1 MLEKIIKRFKKSN
14 PINPNTCDEQELY
27 QLYGNCDVFNKNI
40 SLIIISDTHGRLREE
55 EFIDFLKNTSY
66 DLCIM
71 LGDHHDND
79 IQIIK
84 KHIDNT
90 KLVGLL
96 GNHDYNYLNNYNIPD
111 INGKIVTV
119 NGVTIL
125 GMQGSY
131 KYKPVDFPSFTQ
143 EESIL
148 FLENMPKVD
157 ILVSHDRKFDP
168 NNQMNNAHQGL
179 KGITRYIYKNKIPYH
194 IHGHIHE
201 DYEDTMINGTKE
213 ISVFGYRKIEL

>member
-1 MLEKIIKRFKKSN
+1 MLNKIKDLFIKEKVIDL
-14 PINPNTCDEQELY
+14 NTCDEQELLK
-27 QLYGNCDVFNKNI
+27 LYGNCDQFGKRI
-40 SLIIISDTHGRLREE
+40 SLIIISDTHGRLRED
-55 EFIDFLKNTSY
+55 EFKKFMINNNY

-84 KHIDNT
+84 KYIDNN

-96 GNHDYNYLNNYNIPD
+96 GNHDYNYLNNNGIPD
-111 INGKIVTV
+111 INGKIVTI

-143 EESIL
+143 EESVT

-157 ILVSHDRKFDP
+157 ILVSHDRRYDP
-168 NNQMNNAHQGL
+168 NNQMNDAHQGL
-179 KGITRYIYKNKIPYH
+179 KGITRYLFKNKVPYH

-201 DYEDTMINGTKE
+201 NFETTMINGTKE
-213 ISVFGYRKIEL
+213 ISVFEYKKISL